1 MDKQMTIGQ
10 VARRAGL
17 RPSAIGYYER
27 LRLIPKALRVNGQ
40 RRYDNRVLHSLAI
53 VRFARHVNFSVGEI
67 KRLIDGLPGRP
78 PPERWRKLAAGK
90 LEQIDAL
97 IARAKRV
104 RKMLGD
110 TLLHEC
116 PMLVERGD
124 ALLSRSRQDQ
134 EGPQT
139 NI

>member
-1 MDKQMTIGQ
+1 
-10 VARRAGL
+10 
-17 RPSAIGYYER
+17 
-27 LRLIPKALRVNGQ
+27 
-40 RRYDNRVLHSLAI
+40 
-53 VRFARHVNFSVGEI
+53 VRFRAHVNFSVGEI

-78 PPERWRKLAAGK
+78 PPERWRKLARAK

-116 PMLVERGD
+116 PCCGTGRCAAVTVPP
-124 ALLSRSRQDQ
+124 RSRR
-134 EGPQT
+134 GA
-139 NI
+139 N

>member
-1 MDKQMTIGQ
+1 MTTGFFIRSRSC
-10 VARRAGL
+10 V
-17 RPSAIGYYER
+17 
-27 LRLIPKALRVNGQ
+27 
-40 RRYDNRVLHSLAI
+40 
-53 VRFARHVNFSVGEI
+53 FARHVNFSVGEI

-116 PMLVERGD
+116 PMRWNEGD

-134 EGPQT
+134 EGRKLIFSKRLASTLSRRSPFS
-139 NI
+139 IPDIHGIG